1 MMIAKV
7 PLSKREM
14 LAGSEGSDIANIP
27 FSAMVCMFVYSVRTP
42 ADASCF
48 FFKVRYSTYLKA
60 FYKLAQ
66 KGRRFTISEEHI
78 YEDCLCC
85 ICS

>member
-48 FFKVRYSTYLKA
+48 FLK
-60 FYKLAQ
+60 
-66 KGRRFTISEEHI
+66 
-78 YEDCLCC
+78 
-85 ICS
+85 